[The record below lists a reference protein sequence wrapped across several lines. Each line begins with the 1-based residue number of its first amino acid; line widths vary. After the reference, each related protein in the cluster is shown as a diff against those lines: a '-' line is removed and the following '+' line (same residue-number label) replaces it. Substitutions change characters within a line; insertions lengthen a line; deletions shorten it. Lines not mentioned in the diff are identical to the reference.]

1 MSDKD
6 AGLSPQDILAE
17 LEPYRG
23 RKGAYKRELGD
34 RGLLLLHA
42 LCDGSIKGAME
53 FLGYARSRS
62 VPVLIAN
69 NWARLG
75 LSVKQR
81 DSTVEIAEP
90 WLRFQ
95 GGETTEDLHH
105 RYLKATSGADRAY
118 EAKDTDGNLI
128 PWKLPAD
135 AIFARLILVA
145 DLHTGVRSMDYPL
158 WIETR
163 DRIAADKYCRW
174 LGLGDYFD
182 LAQSGKHTE
191 SDPDILTYNQA
202 HELLVHT
209 MKPIASQCIGL
220 HTGNHD
226 RRVARAAQLDFDPIQ
241 HLCRELTV
249 PYLGYDG
256 FVRHHLQAGKRKR
269 SYTGYVHHGRGGGRK
284 RGYTL
289 GVLSEFAENHEADYY
304 AMGHLH
310 EETIATQSARRVA
323 ENGTVETA
331 SVLLIAVS
339 SFQRLLSG
347 TYAANT
353 NRRPAELGASIIH
366 LHLDDR
372 KVVAEGKDE

>member
-34 RGLLLLHA
+34 RGSLLLHA
-42 LCDGSIKGAME
+42 LCDGSLKRAVE
-53 FLGYARSRS
+53 FCGYRPSRS
-62 VPVLIAN
+62 VPEAIKN
-69 NWARLG
+69 DWQRLG
-75 LSVKQR
+75 LSVKKA
-81 DSTVEIAEP
+81 DSNSEIAEP

-105 RYLKATSGADRAY
+105 RYLKATSGGDRAY
-118 EAKDTDGNLI
+118 EAKDADGKLI

-145 DLHTGVRSMDYPL
+145 DLHFGPRSMDYPR
-158 WIETR
+158 WIATR
-163 DRIAADKYCRW
+163 DRIAADKHCRW
-174 LGLGDYFD
+174 LGLGDYYN
-182 LAQSGKHTE
+182 LAHSGKHTE
-191 SDPDILTYNQA
+191 SDPEILTYDQS
-202 HELLVHT
+202 HDLLLYT
-209 MKPIASQCIGL
+209 MKPIASQCVGL
-220 HTGNHD
+220 HAGNHD
-226 RRVARAAQLDFDPIQ
+226 RRVARAAQLNFDPIQ
-241 HLCRELTV
+241 RLCGELSV

-284 RGYTL
+284 RGYAL

>member
-42 LCDGSIKGAME
+42 LCDGSLQGAME
-53 FLGYARSRS
+53 FLGYAQSRS
-62 VPVLIAN
+62 VPEAIKN

-81 DSTVEIAEP
+81 DSSPAMPEP

-95 GGETTEDLHH
+95 GGESTEELHK

-118 EAKDTDGNLI
+118 EYS
-128 PWKLPAD
+128 WELPRGRK
-135 AIFARLILVA
+135 FARLVLVA
-145 DLHTGVRSMDYPL
+145 DTHLGPRSMDYPL
-158 WIETR
+158 WVQTCE
-163 DRIAADKYCRW
+163 DIACDKHCRW
-174 LGLGDYFD
+174 LGLGDYFN
-182 LAQSGKHTE
+182 LSHSGKHTE
-191 SDPDILTYNQA
+191 SDPEILTFEQCF
-202 HELLVHT
+202 ELALHT
-209 MKPIASQCIGL
+209 MRPIAPQCIGV
-220 HTGNHD
+220 HSGNHD
-226 RRVARAAQLDFDPIQ
+226 RRVARQAQLDFDPVQ
-241 HLCRELTV
+241 ALARELHV

-256 FVRHHLQAGKRKR
+256 FVRYTLTAGKRAR
-269 SYTGYVHHGRGGGRK
+269 SYTGYHHHGLGGGKK

-289 GVLSEFAENHEADYY
+289 NKLAEFAETHRADYY

-310 EETIATQSARRVA
+310 EETIASQSAHRLDKDGRV
-323 ENGTVETA
+323 ELGTV
-331 SVLLIAVS
+331 LLVAVS
-339 SFQRLLSG
+339 SYQRVLSG
-347 TYAANT
+347 THAANV
-353 NRRPAELGASIIH
+353 NVRPAELGASIIH
-366 LHLDDR
+366 LHLGEP